1 MAPRRAS
8 ATATNAEPEPNSLP
22 SFNGSQLDLLKWL
35 RDLSNCQHLFEAD
48 LAYFLVTGCS
58 VTSAGKTAVV
68 SPEHSA
74 LLNNDIIRQQEF
86 SVMNPPPVDDRFKS
100 LYASVRQNIAAGAG
114 APFSSASAAMFP
126 AIPPGNLPD
135 NHILSPDRIILLD
148 LKLRNVLL
156 SLITSVG
163 RKRHYQDLTQSGC
176 KLLRQFANDAKA
188 ASSSFIQ
195 SPHIIRL
202 KAQLEDLKKV
212 TLSHVSQVEFDEI
225 RDGLEEINDQLDD
238 DDKMTANQMCD
249 HLKKL
254 IYKLNST
261 PLWLALHTELRLRQ
275 VSFSDVNG
283 TTECITT
290 VLTSFL
296 SQDDEAAR
304 EAAAAAE
311 KEAAAKGFML
321 KEGSK
326 DPVKGGL
333 SQRPPKTPCPLCGK
347 MHWKNKCFQ
356 NHQADADTKQL
367 ALKFAPKSPAA
378 TGIKA
383 SDYNKPRN
391 ANKDK
396 VPEPGPD
403 YSM

>member
-1 MAPRRAS
+1 M
-8 ATATNAEPEPNSLP
+8 
-22 SFNGSQLDLLKWL
+22 K
-35 RDLSNCQHLFEAD
+35 
-48 LAYFLVTGCS
+48 
-58 VTSAGKTAVV
+58 
-68 SPEHSA
+68 
-74 LLNNDIIRQQEF
+74 
-86 SVMNPPPVDDRFKS
+86 PPPVDDRFKS
-100 LYASVRQNIAAGAG
+100 LYASVRQSIQAGAG

-126 AIPPGNLPD
+126 AIPPSALPD

-163 RKRHYQDLTQSGC
+163 RKRHYQDLSQSGC
-176 KLLRQFANDAKA
+176 KLLRQFVEDAKA
-188 ASSSFIQ
+188 ASSAFIQ
-195 SPHIIRL
+195 SPHILRL
-202 KAQLEDLKKV
+202 KSQMEELKKV

-238 DDKMTANQMCD
+238 DDKMTDNQLCD
-249 HLKKL
+249 HFKKL

-261 PLWLALHTELRLRQ
+261 PLWLALHTELRLKQ
-275 VSFSDVNG
+275 IAFNDVHG

-311 KEAAAKGFML
+311 KEAAGKGFML
-321 KEGSK
+321 KNGSK

-333 SQRPPKTPCPLCGK
+333 NKRPPDTPCPLCGK
-347 MHWKNKCFQ
+347 MHWKDQCFQ
-356 NHQADADTKQL
+356 NHQANADTRKL
-367 ALKFAPKSPAA
+367 ALKYAPKSPAA

-383 SDYNKPRN
+383 SDYNKPRP
-391 ANKDK
+391 KDK
-396 VPEPGPD
+396 AKEPEAAPEAPTTGVTLTARQQSEDDILAAALDSP
-403 YSM
+403 